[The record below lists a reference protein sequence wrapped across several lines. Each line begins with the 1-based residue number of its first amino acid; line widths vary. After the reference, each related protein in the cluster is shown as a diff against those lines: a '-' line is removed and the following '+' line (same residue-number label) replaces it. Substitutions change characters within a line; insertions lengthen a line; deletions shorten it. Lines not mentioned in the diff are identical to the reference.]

1 MPDTP
6 VAGREGD
13 PYPSDMEAR
22 VTILEH
28 IAQRNAATFERMER
42 QFERMDQRFEQA
54 DRRSDQAVD
63 RMDRRFE
70 AFEHRLDQFMLEHRA
85 EFRWLF
91 GVMLA
96 GFGTMLAAFGGLL
109 GAMAHGFHWL

>member
-6 VAGREGD
+6 VVGREGG

-28 IAQRNAATFERMER
+28 IAQRNAATFERLDR
-42 QFERMDQRFEQA
+42 RFEA
-54 DRRSDQAVD
+54 S
-63 RMDRRFE
+63 DRRFE
-70 AFEHRLDQFMLEHRA
+70 AFEHRLDQFILEHRA
-85 EFRWLF
+85 EFRWLL
-91 GVMLA
+91 GIMLA